1 MPVANRLFVTEP
13 TWKRVSIVRVD
24 REPGMGFTVA
34 HAYCTR
40 ADFAVFADQC
50 PRDTGQPFLR
60 KDIFEFAFKTRLRG
74 LANRSRRKCCQ

>member
-13 TWKRVSIVRVD
+13 TWKRVSIVN
-24 REPGMGFTVA
+24 
-34 HAYCTR
+34 AYCTR